1 MNPLEYLSSLPIIQ
15 ALGWTLLHFLWQ
27 GALVAAAVG
36 LLLSVMRRR
45 SPNARYVACCAGMA
59 LMIAAPLTTL
69 GIILTARYGAVAIPP
84 ELLAAD
90 LGGSSI
96 WHRLAP
102 LLPYLTLFWLAGV
115 LLLQCRLILQWSR
128 AQHLKHCGT
137 RSGPPAWDRTVAEL
151 SERLR
156 VGKHVR
162 IVESLLAPGPMMMG
176 WLRPVI
182 LLPVGVATGL
192 TVHQLRTVIAH
203 ELAHV
208 RRHDYIVNL
217 IQSVFETLLFY
228 HPAVWWLSHR
238 LRVEREYCC
247 DDLAVSACG
256 DALCYARAL
265 SALDGMRGEAFQTAL
280 ATTGGPLMNR
290 ILRVVGLAP
299 KAPQRVGGWLAPMV
313 IAASITAAASIM
325 LLAPGAAAGEKIE
338 KGEQIKIVQKVDVVA
353 IAKKAGVKRADVLAE
368 LQAAGL
374 DNEALMIVLRE
385 IEPDPNVIKKVE
397 LIAQETATKKVA
409 LTTYEKQLIE
419 KMKAQG
425 ASKEEVKDAIA
436 KLRAKQG
443 NPPVK
448 VKVKDPKA
456 EYMAYEEQVIKK
468 MKADGASDEEL
479 KKTITKMRADFEKKM
494 APEKKVDLAAY
505 EEQLIEKMKAEGAS
519 KQEIKEAIAKLRAK
533 HGNPPVK
540 VKMDDP
546 KAEYMAYEEQ
556 VIKKMKADGA
566 SEQKIKKTITKMW
579 ADFEKKMAPE
589 KKVDLAAYEKKLIEK
604 MKADGASKEEIKEA
618 IAKLRAKEAPP
629 VKKVSTLS
637 KKEQALIEKMKA
649 AGMSKEEISRVLAE
663 LRAR

>member
-27 GALVAAAVG
+27 GALLAAAVG

-45 SPNARYVACCAGMA
+45 SANARYVICCAGMA
-59 LMIAAPLTTL
+59 LMIAAPLATL
-69 GIILTARYGAVAIPP
+69 SIILSSRHGAIVIPP
-84 ELLAAD
+84 ELLTAD
-90 LGGSSI
+90 LGRSSI
-96 WHRLAP
+96 WHRLSP

-137 RSGPPAWDRTVAEL
+137 RSGPPAWDRTVADL
-151 SERLR
+151 SERLG

-162 IVESLLAPGPMMMG
+162 IVESLLAPGPMVMG

-238 LRVEREYCC
+238 LRAEREYCC

-325 LLAPGAAAGEKIE
+325 LLAPGAAAGEKVE
-338 KGEQIKIVQKVDVVA
+338 KGQQIKVVEKVDLVA
-353 IAKKAGVKRADVLAE
+353 IARKVGVKRADVLAE

-374 DNEALMIVLRE
+374 DDEALMIVLRE

-397 LIAQETATKKVA
+397 HFAQETA
-409 LTTYEKQLIE
+409 
-419 KMKAQG
+419 M
-425 ASKEEVKDAIA
+425 
-436 KLRAKQG
+436 
-443 NPPVK
+443 
-448 VKVKDPKA
+448 
-456 EYMAYEEQVIKK
+456 
-468 MKADGASDEEL
+468 
-479 KKTITKMRADFEKKM
+479 
-494 APEKKVDLAAY
+494 
-505 EEQLIEKMKAEGAS
+505 
-519 KQEIKEAIAKLRAK
+519 
-533 HGNPPVK
+533 
-540 VKMDDP
+540 
-546 KAEYMAYEEQ
+546 
-556 VIKKMKADGA
+556 
-566 SEQKIKKTITKMW
+566 
-579 ADFEKKMAPE
+579 

-604 MKADGASKEEIKEA
+604 MKADGASKEEIKKAIAKLRAKQGNPPEKVKVKNPKAEYMAYEEQVIKKMKAQGASDKEIKKTITKMRADFEKKMAPEKKVDLVAYEKKLIEKMKAEGASKQEIKEA
-618 IAKLRAKEAPP
+618 IAKLRAGHDAQPVKVKVKDAKAEYAAYEKQLIKKMKAEGASDQEIKDAIAKLRAKQAPP
-629 VKKVSTLS
+629 KSANTLS

-663 LRAR
+663 LRAQHEPA